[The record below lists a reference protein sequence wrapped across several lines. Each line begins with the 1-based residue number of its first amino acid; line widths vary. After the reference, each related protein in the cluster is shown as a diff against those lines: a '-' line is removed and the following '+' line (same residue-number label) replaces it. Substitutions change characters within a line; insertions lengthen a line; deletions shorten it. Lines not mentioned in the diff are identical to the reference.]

1 VIQKDPEK
9 MVLATARAM
18 AMAGGGVG
26 TPRVV
31 RLYVDDAYEVL
42 VEVLKAIKRQGWEVP
57 ELLAAL
63 DPPKPK
69 EMRGEAVTPS
79 RSPV

>member
-1 VIQKDPEK
+1 MIQKDSEK

-18 AMAGGGVG
+18 AQADVGVG
-26 TPRVV
+26 TPPVM
-31 RLYVDDAYEVL
+31 RLYVDDAYKVL
-42 VEVLKAIKRQGWEVP
+42 IDVLKAAKRQGWEVP

-69 EMRGEAVTPS
+69 EMRGEAVTPP

>member
-1 VIQKDPEK
+1 VIQRDPEK
-9 MVLATARAM
+9 MVLATAQAM
-18 AMAGGGVG
+18 AKAHVGVA
-26 TPRVV
+26 TPRVL
-31 RLYVDDAYEVL
+31 RLYVDDAYKVL
-42 VEVLKAIKRQGWEVP
+42 VDVLKAAKRQGLEVP

-69 EMRGEAVTPS
+69 ERRGEAVTPP

>member
-18 AMAGGGVG
+18 ALAHVGVA
-26 TPRVV
+26 TPPVM
-31 RLYVDDAYEVL
+31 RLYVDDAYKVL
-42 VEVLKAIKRQGWEVP
+42 VDVLKAAKRQGWEVP

-69 EMRGEAVTPS
+69 QRRDEAVVPP

>member
-1 VIQKDPEK
+1 MIRTDPEK

-18 AMAGGGVG
+18 ALAHVGVA
-26 TPRVV
+26 TPRVL
-31 RLYVDDAYEVL
+31 RLYVDDAYKVL
-42 VEVLKAIKRQGWEVP
+42 VDVLKAAKRQGWEVP

-69 EMRGEAVTPS
+69 EMRGEAVTPP

>member
-1 VIQKDPEK
+1 MIQKDPEK

-18 AMAGGGVG
+18 ALTDFKFA
-26 TPRVV
+26 TPPML
-31 RLYVDDAYEVL
+31 RLYVDDARKVL
-42 VEVLKAIKRQGWEVP
+42 VGVLKAIERQGWEVP

-69 EMRGEAVTPS
+69 ERRDEAVAPPRAS
-79 RSPV
+79 V